1 MEHSSY
7 KISSEREIE
16 NLIAQYTHY
25 LDAANFA
32 GVAGLFKYGKIISDG
47 LVADGTAHIEQHLT
61 ENLQVYPNGTPH
73 TAHVTTNT
81 VLKID
86 ADDQTATASSY
97 MTIFQQDLEREFPL
111 QPIIIGRYEDT
122 FARVDGIWWFKE
134 RNLLMSLLGD
144 YTHHARPDGQS
155 SKNLHK

>member
-1 MEHSSY
+1 MDQPKYE
-7 KISSEREIE
+7 ISSERAIE

-25 LDAANFA
+25 LDAANFS
-32 GVAGLFKYGKIISDG
+32 GVAGLFKYGRIISTG
-47 LVADGTAHIEQHLT
+47 LVADGVVHIEQHLA
-61 ENLQVYPNGTPH
+61 ENLQIYPNGTPH
-73 TAHVTTNT
+73 TAHLTTNT

-97 MTIFQQDLEREFPL
+97 MTIFQQDLERGFPL

-134 RNLLMSLLGD
+134 RNLVISLLGD
-144 YTHHARPDGQS
+144 YTLHARPDGQG
-155 SKNLHK
+155 SKNLQK